1 MKKNEIIVL
10 EFCVSKMVYVLR
22 NVDLCQFVLNN
33 ELGKQCNFFC
43 QNVILQQIFEG
54 KFIDRF
60 RNLYILGNGFFFYCI
75 YFYCSFLGD
84 LFMVLNEWIFI
95 FIFFIVSIVCY
106 YFVIVVLECMGNVF
120 YLLLIMQI
128 FWVYKMEV
136 FVCGSLVILWKLY
149 YIVYLDCIKE

>member
-1 MKKNEIIVL
+1 
-10 EFCVSKMVYVLR
+10 
-22 NVDLCQFVLNN
+22 
-33 ELGKQCNFFC
+33 
-43 QNVILQQIFEG
+43 
-54 KFIDRF
+54 
-60 RNLYILGNGFFFYCI
+60 
-75 YFYCSFLGD
+75 
-84 LFMVLNEWIFI
+84 MVLNEWIFI

-136 FVCGSLVILWKLY
+136 FVCGNLVMLWKLY